1 MSMANVDHF
10 ELVVSDVER
19 AAEFY
24 AKLGA
29 KVVREA
35 SGSGAGSDRQR
46 VALQIGKDTEMNLVT
61 PSDVARSRREALPG
75 GGHVCL
81 SWDGAMDQYMALLA
95 GNGLKPR
102 EERGGPSPVNAT
114 RGAGTHIY
122 IYDPD
127 GNSIEV
133 VCYPEATPARV

>member
-1 MSMANVDHF
+1 MGMANVDHF
-10 ELVVSDVER
+10 ELVVSDLER
-19 AAEFY
+19 AAAFY
-24 AKLGA
+24 EKLGLPIVPA
-29 KVVREA
+29 
-35 SGSGAGSDRQR
+35 GSGNGAGLEARR
-46 VALQIGKDTEMNLVT
+46 VLVRIGTETQMYLVT
-61 PSDVARSRREALPG
+61 PEAVARSRREALPG

-81 SWDGAMDQYMALLA
+81 SWDGTMDEYMALLT

-114 RGAGTHIY
+114 RGDGTHIY

-133 VCYPEATPARV
+133 VCYPKP